1 MPGFEG
7 THGNTV
13 HEPML
18 LHNETQHV
26 SLKMDMS
33 QLKVCDHF
41 PPESTFPI
49 HFSFFV
55 VWWPHF
61 PVSLILLLCPPALS
75 DPTGP
80 QERSNKQWGGG
91 LAKRTMA
98 TAFRQALSIYPG

>member
-49 HFSFFV
+49 PFLFLCGVVAPFSSKPYTSPLPSSPLR
-55 VWWPHF
+55 PHR
-61 PVSLILLLCPPALS
+61 
-75 DPTGP
+75 PTGEEQQAMGRRAG
-80 QERSNKQWGGG
+80 QEDHGYG
-91 LAKRTMA
+91 L
-98 TAFRQALSIYPG
+98 